1 MTKTSKQAEQVSA
14 FGTVEEPED
23 VAARRAVDA
32 MVSAGMLDG
41 LLAKVDAGELR
52 LTGDGGFLPEMV
64 KRVLEAG
71 LAAEL
76 TDHLGYDKHDPVGRG
91 SGNSRNGSTPKTL
104 GTEVG
109 DVEVATPRDRN
120 GTFDPQLVGKGQ
132 RRLDGLSEMIISL
145 YAKGMTVRDIQHHLQ
160 ATIGSELSHETIS
173 NITEAVAG
181 EVKAWQARPLE
192 AVYPIVYLDAL
203 VVKVRDGHTV
213 GNKAAHIAVGV
224 DTDGVK
230 HVLGIWV
237 QTVEGAKFWLGV
249 LAELANRGV
258 RDVLIVCCD
267 GLTGFPEAI
276 EATWPKAVVQT
287 CTVHLIRASMRFV
300 SYQDRKAVAAALRPI
315 YTAATA
321 AAAAAELDIF
331 EGSVWGKKYPAA
343 VKAWRSAWERFIPFL
358 EFAPEIRKIIYTT
371 NSIES
376 LNYQLRKIIKNRGHF
391 PNDDAVVK
399 LLWLAIRDI
408 EAKRAAERAKEA
420 GRPKGQPRK
429 ALPKL
434 VEESQIPGWNQA
446 LGALTIAFP
455 GRLETA
461 L

>member
-1 MTKTSKQAEQVSA
+1 MTAEGEPSTPFGEPVESEQQSA
-14 FGTVEEPED
+14 RNAVE
-23 VAARRAVDA
+23 A
-32 MVSAGMLDG
+32 MVEAG
-41 LLAKVDAGELR
+41 LLDRVLAQADAGELR
-52 LTGDGGFLPEMV
+52 LTGEGGFLPEMV

-76 TDHLGYDKHDPVGRG
+76 SDHLGYEKHDPVGRG
-91 SGNSRNGSTPKTL
+91 SGNSRNGSIPKRL

-109 DVEVATPRDRN
+109 DIDLATPRDRN
-120 GTFDPQLVGKGQ
+120 GTFDPQLVSKGQ

-181 EVKAWQARPLE
+181 EVKAWQTRPLE
-192 AVYPIVYLDAL
+192 AVYPILYLDAL
-203 VVKVRDGHTV
+203 VVKVRDGHAV
-213 GNKAAHIAVGV
+213 RNKAAHIAVGV
-224 DTDGVK
+224 DVDGVR

-237 QTVEGAKFWLGV
+237 QSSEGAKFWLGV

-258 RDVLIVCCD
+258 KDVLIVCCD

-276 EATWPKAVVQT
+276 ETTWPKAVVQT
-287 CTVHLIRASMRFV
+287 CVVHLIRSSLRFV
-300 SYQDRKAVAAALRPI
+300 PDRDRKQVAAALKLI
-315 YTAATA
+315 YTAPTA
-321 AAAAAELDIF
+321 AAAAAELDTF
-331 EGSVWGKKYPAA
+331 EGSTWGTKYPAA
-343 VKAWRSAWERFIPFL
+343 VRVWRSAWERFLPFL
-358 EFAPEIRKIIYTT
+358 EFPPPLRRIIYTT
-371 NSIES
+371 NASES

-408 EAKRAAERAKEA
+408 EDKRAQQRAREA
-420 GRPKGQPRK
+420 GLPKGTPRK
-429 ALPKL
+429 APSKL
-434 VEESQIPGWNQA
+434 VEGAQVQHWNQA
-446 LGALTIAFP
+446 LGALTLAFP
-455 GRLETA
+455 GRLEAA